1 MKIALTG
8 IYVNDPLAAF
18 KFYTKTLG
26 FQEELYM
33 PEHLLAIVKS
43 PEQPQGTALL
53 LEPNDNPIAKDYSV
67 KLYKAELPVII
78 FGVDDLEKEYQR
90 LLKRGVKFKNPPEKS
105 DWGYDVFF
113 DDGFG
118 NWIQIHQ
125 ELKKKTS

>member
-18 KFYTKTLG
+18 KFYTETLG
-26 FQEELYM
+26 FQEKLYM

-43 PEQPQGTALL
+43 PEQPHGASLL

-67 KLYKAELPVII
+67 KLYEAGLPVII
-78 FGVDDLEKEYQR
+78 FGVDNLEQEYQR
-90 LLKRGVKFKNPPEKS
+90 LIKLGVQFKNPPEKS
-105 DWGYDVFF
+105 DWGYDAFF

-125 ELKKKTS
+125 ELGN